1 MRRKSSPPETPSE
14 RLVRDIRRATRNM
27 LLATFRNVLKVAQD
41 DGLID
46 VVPATPVGRRDRIG
60 SSAQSVAQSPN
71 RPWSALHD
79 AEVQKDVRG
88 SA

>member
-1 MRRKSSPPETPSE
+1 MTTRDWQHYIENLARKRSDRST
-14 RLVRDIRRATRNM
+14 ATRNM
-27 LLATFRNVLKVAQD
+27 LMATFRNVLKVAQD

-88 SA
+88 